1 MKKHAYIALII
12 LLFACKKDNRENWL
26 VFKITVK
33 DYYTGEPVPFYT
45 TFVYQEDQG
54 WLAPNKEKE
63 LSLGGGKGELQIE
76 QKMGKD
82 QRVGEVIIHGTNDY
96 AVPNEYFVLTIYNV
110 LDQRG
115 IYTRTDEDYTVYA
128 KPKFKFC
135 LIANNNNCFDE
146 TDTLFVKLGNIF
158 GTLPVVGCGTHE
170 YLSGGGPN
178 YLCFTNDKHFQ
189 ITLKRNGVI
198 TDLSQ
203 SFNLQKGIINTITI
217 DY

>member
-1 MKKHAYIALII
+1 MKLIYFFALII
-12 LLFACKKDNRENWL
+12 LFFACNKDNRENWF

-45 TFVYQEDQG
+45 TFVYKENQG
-54 WLAPNKEKE
+54 WYAPSKEKE
-63 LSLGGGKGELQIE
+63 MSFGSGNGELYVK
-76 QKMGKD
+76 QKMEKN
-82 QRVGEVIIHGTNDY
+82 QRVGDVIINGKNDY
-96 AVPNEYFVLTIYNV
+96 AVPNEYFALTIYNV
-110 LDQRG
+110 LDKRG
-115 IYTRTDEDYTVYA
+115 IYTGSDEDYTVYA
-128 KPKFKFC
+128 KPKFKFR
-135 LIANNNNCFDE
+135 LVANNNNCFDE

-178 YLCFTNDKHFQ
+178 YLCFTNDKYFQ